1 MILAS
6 CTLIVSQTLRKVPRL
21 VGEDVESG
29 KRRQR
34 VPDNLRDTWFTTV
47 PTKVYQHFYNFTF
60 MSTSVPR
67 FLHLWPHLLTLVA
80 NPSFN
85 ILLILCSQKEFGQWL
100 LSQRD
105 LWRLCQWAAFRERT
119 LVENIIIIFLPQLLF
134 FLAIFLSG
142 GRVDEYRLH
151 TVAANFGLRSLF
163 HNLAFF
169 GHGGLFLRW
178 GAFYGGEKADE
189 RVVASYLA
197 AKPPLSLLCRH
208 P

>member
-1 MILAS
+1 MDNDYFPRGTFEGFAS
-6 CTLIVSQTLRKVPRL
+6 EPHFP
-21 VGEDVESG
+21 GEDLG
-29 KRRQR
+29 RKH
-34 VPDNLRDTWFTTV
+34 N
-47 PTKVYQHFYNFTF
+47 YHF
-60 MSTSVPR
+60 SASI
-67 FLHLWPHLLTLVA
+67 A
-80 NPSFN
+80 
-85 ILLILCSQKEFGQWL
+85 
-100 LSQRD
+100 
-105 LWRLCQWAAFRERT
+105 
-119 LVENIIIIFLPQLLF
+119 IFF
-134 FLAIFLSG
+134 AIFLSG

-169 GHGGLFLRW
+169 GHGGLFLRR

>member
-1 MILAS
+1 MIIFPEEPLKA
-6 CTLIVSQTLRKVPRL
+6 LPVSR
-21 VGEDVESG
+21 
-29 KRRQR
+29 
-34 VPDNLRDTWFTTV
+34 
-47 PTKVYQHFYNFTF
+47 
-60 MSTSVPR
+60 
-67 FLHLWPHLLTLVA
+67 
-80 NPSFN
+80 
-85 ILLILCSQKEFGQWL
+85 I
-100 LSQRD
+100 
-105 LWRLCQWAAFRERT
+105 FRERT

-169 GHGGLFLRW
+169 GHGGLFLRR

-197 AKPPLSLLCRH
+197 AKPPLSPLPTPIMGFFGLRWGREGPWAGFYASAITDKAQICRGWPEEPH
-208 P
+208 RDNPPGCR